1 VQFFVLRPMDA
12 EAAAAAAAEGAHV
25 GVRVRRTAL
34 TLAAMETLLQVC
46 ACACVCGGGGGGALT
61 ARHSQSPP
69 ERLSRAVRAGVQYVT
84 EPVLSDVL
92 QQFVPEHESM
102 AGPCG
107 SPCPC
112 VQWV

>member
-46 ACACVCGGGGGGALT
+46 ACACVCGGGGGRGSDLASLAIPT
-61 ARHSQSPP
+61 RASVARC
-69 ERLSRAVRAGVQYVT
+69 EGRCAVRNRTRTIGCIATV
-84 EPVLSDVL
+84 
-92 QQFVPEHESM
+92 
-102 AGPCG
+102 
-107 SPCPC
+107 CPRA
-112 VQWV
+112 